1 MPGADSALAQILPRN
16 PGERAADREV
26 GMDKMVSIYGR
37 ATTGYTRVGS
47 SNNRIGL
54 RASRI
59 GALFGFDVRVHE
71 NVVVGFAGSYDY
83 SDVNFAQH
91 LGGGNVNTY
100 RFGPYA
106 LVYSGDWFFETEATI
121 GLHDNT
127 FTRRVNVGGIQYSPR
142 SNYDAIDFT
151 FAVGAGYDF
160 KTAGFNITPRVNV
173 QYQFYHAGAYDEKNG
188 AGANLRVD
196 RYETSSISSR
206 LGVELW
212 KRFEFED
219 DAMMRS
225 ATPFF
230 NVGWRKEW
238 LAPTDLTSQFAGGGD
253 AFNIDNDLY
262 SRNAI
267 YLGIGSTFELNESL
281 NLDLRYQA
289 DLGDRDNQSQN
300 ASINLRYR
308 F

>member
-1 MPGADSALAQILPRN
+1 
-16 PGERAADREV
+16 
-26 GMDKMVSIYGR
+26 MVSIYGR

-47 SNNRIGL
+47 GTNRIGL
-54 RASRI
+54 RSNSV

-71 NVVVGFAGSYDY
+71 NVIVGFAGSYDY
-83 SDVNFAQH
+83 QDINFSSSAGAGQ
-91 LGGGNVNTY
+91 VNTY

-106 LVYSGDWFFETEATI
+106 LVYAGDWFFETEATI
-121 GLHDNT
+121 GLHDNK
-127 FTRRVNVGGIQYSPR
+127 FARRINFMGVTAK

-151 FAVGAGYDF
+151 VAVGAGYDF
-160 KTAGFNITPRVNV
+160 KIAGFTITPRVNV
-173 QYQFYHAGAYDEKNG
+173 QYQFYHAGAFTETQ
-188 AGANLRVD
+188 AGDANLHVD

-212 KRFEFED
+212 RRFEFED
-219 DAMMRS
+219 NQTLKS

-230 NVGWRKEW
+230 NIGWRKEW
-238 LAPTDLTSQFAGGGD
+238 LAATDINSQFQAGGD
-253 AFNIDNDLY
+253 SFNIDNDLY
-262 SRNAI
+262 SRNAV
-267 YLGIGSTFELNESL
+267 YLGIGSTFELSDSL

-289 DLGDRDNQSQN
+289 DLGDRDNQTQN